1 MTKKQKSAKR
11 AFIRSFL
18 SFVLCFTMFAGT
30 TYAWYNDSVTSGR
43 NTIVSGSLDILI
55 QRYIGTDG
63 NFATESNWEEV
74 TGTTP
79 VFDETDG
86 ALTFEPGAAQVAYV
100 RVKNNGDLA
109 FKYGL
114 SLKVYEETAGINQA
128 GETFKLSDFLKFGQ
142 KAVGAPYEKSDA
154 GRTAAIGQVSATAT
168 KLNADAELA
177 ANATLQKGA
186 TSDIIA
192 LVIYMPED
200 TENEANPQPDHK
212 PSISIG
218 LNALAAQY
226 TVESDSF
233 SDQYDAAATMPD
245 GKTDTVNGTVDTNG
259 AITLYANAT
268 PDVASGKQTSAEFP
282 AGSLTAGDA
291 ITLTVETNDVPPAST
306 FSVSDD
312 TATVAAIDL
321 TVKKNG
327 VEITEF
333 NGQAVTVTTYIAKGL
348 DPATV
353 NVVYTGTGAQP
364 TNVSY
369 DGTTG
374 KLTFKTT
381 HFSEYVV
388 TATGVVAYNLTTNAF
403 YATMEDAVAQNSNI
417 ILLKNCAVAQGL
429 TVNAG
434 INVALDLNGYTIS
447 GNTDSTKSYAVI
459 TNKGTLTIKDSSDTA
474 KDGTGDG
481 LITSYIS
488 NPDGQDVPGYASN
501 TITNNG
507 VLTVESGKIVN
518 NGTGYACF
526 AIDNYSGA
534 SVTINGGRMQQMN
547 QYTYAVRMF
556 CNSITSNNAV
566 TVNGGIIEGGY
577 SFWLQTPNGNAN
589 KASLIING
597 GSFIARDGY
606 AVYFGGSGSTES
618 TRNYS
623 NTTIEING
631 GSLNRVMLGGVSAT
645 EKAPVKFEIN
655 GGSITELKLGRNVLP
670 VVKASA
676 DMPDTYSVSYG
687 YCYIDGDKVY
697 IEDAS
702 GNKADMYDAPWDEKA
717 YWEANG
723 YSFTYDSQ
731 YGDYSILFIGN
742 TADLIG

>member
-218 LNALAAQY
+218 LNALATQY
-226 TVESDSF
+226 TVERDSF

-259 AITLYANAT
+259 AVTLYADA
-268 PDVASGKQTSAEFP
+268 PPAVDSGKQTKVEFP
-282 AGSLTAGDA
+282 TGSLTSGDE
-291 ITLTVETNDVPPAST
+291 ITLTVDTEDVPPAST
-306 FSVSDD
+306 FSVDENL
-312 TATVAAIDL
+312 ATVATIDL
-321 TVKKNG
+321 TLMKGNT
-327 VEITEF
+327 EITEF
-333 NGQAVTVTTYIAKGL
+333 NGQAITVTTYIAPGL
-348 DPATV
+348 DPTKIS
-353 NVVYTGTGAQP
+353 VVYTGSGAQP
-364 TNVSY
+364 TDVTY
-369 DGTTG
+369 DATTG

-388 TATGVVAYNLTTNAF
+388 TSSEVCAYNTATKGFYETLQDAF
-403 YATMEDAVAQNSNI
+403 AQSGDVL
-417 ILLKNCAVAQGL
+417 LLKSIVATNPAL
-429 TVNAG
+429 TVAIGQTNT
-434 INVALDLNGYTIS
+434 LDLNGYTIS
-447 GNTDSTKSYAVI
+447 ATAEYAATSAVI
-459 TNKGTLTIKDSSDTA
+459 SNNGTLTINDSV
-474 KDGTGDG
+474 GTGT
-481 LITSYIS
+481 IT
-488 NPDGQDVPGYASN
+488 NKVLQPDTQSIPSYASN
-501 TITNNG
+501 TITNCG
-507 VLTVESGKIVN
+507 TLT
-518 NGTGYACF
+518 
-526 AIDNYSGA
+526 
-534 SVTINGGRMQQMN
+534 
-547 QYTYAVRMF
+547 
-556 CNSITSNNAV
+556 
-566 TVNGGIIEGGY
+566 
-577 SFWLQTPNGNAN
+577 
-589 KASLIING
+589 ING
-597 GSFIARDGY
+597 GSFVNEGTGA
-606 AVYFGGSGSTES
+606 A
-618 TRNYS
+618 NYCVDNNNS
-623 NTTIEING
+623 SRSVNCTING
-631 GSLNRVMLGGVSAT
+631 GTFYHYASAAIRMFCNGTTTTNTLTINDGVFEGYGSIWMQGPNANANKGYLTINGGTFKTT
-645 EKAPVKFEIN
+645 EKAVVN
-655 GGSITELKLGRNVLP
+655 GEKELCAG
-670 VVKASA
+670 KASLINCQVYVSGGYA
-676 DMPDTYSVSYG
+676 SNYSSDSFVKITG
-687 YCYIDGDKVY
+687 GTFNENIQCYMY
-697 IEDAS
+697 S
-702 GNKADMYDAPWDEKA
+702 GNYELVDGTLPKLEISGGTF
-717 YWEANG
+717 NG
-723 YSFTYDSQ
+723 YVYANANASVTGGTYVFYDYQNGTTTWSDME
-731 YGDYSILFIGN
+731 GDGMIADGYKIVDNGN
-742 TADLIG
+742 GTFSVVAE